1 MSNIKI
7 TVKNKIATN
16 PESTEYI
23 CGNSDFVIDFDFD
36 AEWDAYETKTARF
49 IYGGGY
55 QDIIFQGSQCAV
67 PVISNTNTIL
77 CGVYAGDLHTTTPA
91 LIRAR
96 KGILCGNSAPAD
108 PPPDVYAQMMEILNK
123 LSSDNPVD
131 AVRYIPQELTEEQQK
146 QARENIQ
153 AATIPTVSHWCN
165 GGEDDILSVVQ
176 EVSEK
181 EVYDIIVTEPLS
193 SAQLKRIGA
202 RAGFVEPPFRVFAG
216 WQEMGSWM
224 DTHIGFVAISMNGSY
239 LQDTAIFCG
248 AIGGSGDWWFTDVQ
262 RLSICKVNGTRPEPD
277 GSVTTLRIVNCESEG
292 SGYYIYFYGSGGH
305 REHTGNE
312 VFLNEVNEGKTILI
326 KQDETYFP
334 LIYKSDNALVF
345 GALQTKE
352 TGATILKTITL
363 KKGGSNKA
371 TVTETELPTVG
382 AIEALKTEMETGIDT
397 LKTDI
402 GNNFLLY
409 TSDQSLTMEQ
419 KINAASNMGVR
430 IPLQIFLSGDGS
442 EENPFD
448 TAVLFEGEQVGG
460 LEAFGEVV
468 GGWLSGAYDVELL
481 WVKGDTDILSLSP
494 AHLCGDETGGGIL
507 FSNAQWQ
514 VTFTATQNEDGNTDW
529 TVTAKETVPS
539 GEEHWLTQT
548 TEITEPVSAIKI
560 PLPSPD
566 IRKAVMRVA
575 LFSETEGTKISVRI
589 YADRET
595 SSGAKNMLAA
605 IGNYYTN
612 AQSICEAYVSWSACG
627 QKALNIYQTTASS
640 VNYEGAAAMYY
651 IDRPQEY
658 LYLVDTTPDTTFTG
672 TITLDYCV

>member
-1 MSNIKI
+1 MPNIKI

-108 PPPDVYAQMMEILNK
+108 PAPDVYAQMMEILNK

-146 QARENIQ
+146 QARENIS
-153 AATIPTVSHWCN
+153 APRAVTAKYWNN
-165 GGEDDILSVVQ
+165 GGVDD
-176 EVSEK
+176 
-181 EVYDIIVTEPLS
+181 
-193 SAQLKRIGA
+193 A
-202 RAGFVEPPFRVFAG
+202 R
-216 WQEMGSWM
+216 MLYSM
-224 DTHIGFVAISMNGSY
+224 AISGKAKGPFLCYAEDEGFNQWKY
-239 LQDTAIFCG
+239 KPPLQMYDFYSDTMAWGFTVRS
-248 AIGGSGDWWFTDVQ
+248 ADGGRYEAWLAG
-262 RLSICKVNGTRPEPD
+262 
-277 GSVTTLRIVNCESEG
+277 ESEG
-292 SGYYIYFYGSGGH
+292 FVLGDRIEEGVTTVNGKDGEVKTLSEVKITKNADGTYSSDTKVWEIRNAVVAGFMCYATLDQERAMLSSFIDKYDAGTGKYYK
-305 REHTGNE
+305 TA
-312 VFLNEVNEGKTILI
+312 VFDLLPVISENAITQRKIVIDDVAKT
-326 KQDETYFP
+326 
-334 LIYKSDNALVF
+334 V
-345 GALQTKE
+345 
-352 TGATILKTITL
+352 
-363 KKGGSNKA
+363 
-371 TVTETELPTVG
+371 TVTETELPTTSAV
-382 AIEALKTEMETGIDT
+382 EALKTEVQTDIGT

-402 GNNFLLY
+402 GNNFLSY
-409 TSDQSLTMEQ
+409 AEDQSL
-419 KINAASNMGVR
+419 
-430 IPLQIFLSGDGS
+430 
-442 EENPFD
+442 
-448 TAVLFEGEQVGG
+448 
-460 LEAFGEVV
+460 
-468 GGWLSGAYDVELL
+468 
-481 WVKGDTDILSLSP
+481 
-494 AHLCGDETGGGIL
+494 
-507 FSNAQWQ
+507 
-514 VTFTATQNEDGNTDW
+514 TQNEDGNTDW

-595 SSGAKNMLAA
+595 SSGAENMLAA

-612 AQSICEAYVSWSACG
+612 AQNIREAYVSWSACG

-640 VNYEGAAAMYY
+640 ANYGGAAAMYY

-658 LYLVDTTPDTTFTG
+658 LYLVDMTPDTTFTG